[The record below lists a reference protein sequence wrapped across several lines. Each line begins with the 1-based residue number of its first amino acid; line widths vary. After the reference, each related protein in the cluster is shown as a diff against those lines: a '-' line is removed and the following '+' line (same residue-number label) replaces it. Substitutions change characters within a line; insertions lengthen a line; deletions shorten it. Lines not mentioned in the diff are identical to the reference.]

1 MILQS
6 GYLKSFHVLF
16 LLCTL
21 VQKRVSWLI
30 AGEICLSLSLFGRQ
44 PSRQSIET
52 DSIETDSVEIP
63 AVLEESMA
71 VSNIAEEQEPLLSR
85 STSMDSDSSTDASH
99 LVDVPMS
106 PMSPRLKVCS
116 CCSYMHKALIETG
129 DRTRNTKGAL
139 GDVTSK

>member
-1 MILQS
+1 M
-6 GYLKSFHVLF
+6 YFF

-52 DSIETDSVEIP
+52 DSVEIP
-63 AVLEESMA
+63 VVLEESMA

-106 PMSPRLKVCS
+106 PMSPGLKVCS

-129 DRTRNTKGAL
+129 DR
-139 GDVTSK
+139 

>member
-1 MILQS
+1 M
-6 GYLKSFHVLF
+6 YFF

-52 DSIETDSVEIP
+52 DSVEIP

-71 VSNIAEEQEPLLSR
+71 VSNIAEEEPLLSR

-116 CCSYMHKALIETG
+116 CYSYMHKALIETG
-129 DRTRNTKGAL
+129 DRTQNTKGAL

>member
-1 MILQS
+1 MYI
-6 GYLKSFHVLF
+6 F
-16 LLCTL
+16 LLCSL

-44 PSRQSIET
+44 PSHQ
-52 DSIETDSVEIP
+52 SIETDSVEIP

-129 DRTRNTKGAL
+129 DRTQNTNGAL

>member
-1 MILQS
+1 M
-6 GYLKSFHVLF
+6 YF

-21 VQKRVSWLI
+21 VQKRVSWPI

-52 DSIETDSVEIP
+52 DSVEIP

-71 VSNIAEEQEPLLSR
+71 ISNIAEEQEPLLSR

-116 CCSYMHKALIETG
+116 CCSYMHKALIETVDG
-129 DRTRNTKGAL
+129 TRNTKGAL

>member
-1 MILQS
+1 
-6 GYLKSFHVLF
+6 
-16 LLCTL
+16 
-21 VQKRVSWLI
+21 
-30 AGEICLSLSLFGRQ
+30 
-44 PSRQSIET
+44 
-52 DSIETDSVEIP
+52 VEIP

>member
-1 MILQS
+1 M
-6 GYLKSFHVLF
+6 YFF

-21 VQKRVSWLI
+21 AQKRVSWLI

-44 PSRQSIET
+44 PSHQRPSHQV
-52 DSIETDSVEIP
+52 IETDSVEIP

-106 PMSPRLKVCS
+106 PMSPGLKVCS

-129 DRTRNTKGAL
+129 DGTQNTEGAL

>member
-1 MILQS
+1 M
-6 GYLKSFHVLF
+6 YFF
-16 LLCTL
+16 LLCTS

-44 PSRQSIET
+44 PSRQSIEP

-129 DRTRNTKGAL
+129 DGTRNTKGAL